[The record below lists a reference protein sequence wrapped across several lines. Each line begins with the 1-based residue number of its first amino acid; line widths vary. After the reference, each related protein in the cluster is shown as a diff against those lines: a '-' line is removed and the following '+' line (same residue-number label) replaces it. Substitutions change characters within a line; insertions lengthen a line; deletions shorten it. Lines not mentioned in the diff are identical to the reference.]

1 MVKTTAKK
9 TSRLLLVNVGGDD
22 TIATSFFVFSLLV
35 HLVLLTISTKITM
48 SVSLNFTPSPRPRR
62 RADHPSDREA
72 GCWPSILMNFLQSFP
87 SFMNISISAEQQHWL
102 CCKHNH
108 NLHAISLTKRSSLSV
123 AAVWCVWAASAGQLW
138 GAFDAC
144 CISHTGREKRPL
156 VRFTNPSNAF
166 LALLG
171 QYFSLLQLQKGK
183 KIIIIKCLGTPG
195 PLQGALM
202 TSCWPSCVSVCGGG
216 PRSRA

>member
-9 TSRLLLVNVGGDD
+9 MSRLLLVNVGGDD

-35 HLVLLTISTKITM
+35 HLVLLTISRKITM
-48 SVSLNFTPSPRPRR
+48 SVSLNFTPSPRPQR

-108 NLHAISLTKRSSLSV
+108 NLHAISLTKRSSLLV
-123 AAVWCVWAASAGQLW
+123 AAVWCVWAASAGQVW
-138 GAFDAC
+138 GAFHAC
-144 CISHTGREKRPL
+144 CISYTGREQRPL

-183 KIIIIKCLGTPG
+183 K
-195 PLQGALM
+195 
-202 TSCWPSCVSVCGGG
+202 
-216 PRSRA
+216 